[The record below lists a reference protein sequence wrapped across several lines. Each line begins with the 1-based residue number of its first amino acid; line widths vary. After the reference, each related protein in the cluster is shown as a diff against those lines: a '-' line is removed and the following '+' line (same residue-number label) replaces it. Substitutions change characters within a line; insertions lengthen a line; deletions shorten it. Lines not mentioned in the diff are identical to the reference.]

1 MIIIY
6 VLHLIFALVTGYC
19 TISKSLN
26 VEDYTR
32 HTYPLDVYCSNSSI
46 SSDRSLQ
53 CSKITNPLK
62 KKKYDCY
69 SQGSTIDWH
78 TCTPQSFVCPLHAA
92 NILESMKRM
101 KMATFTS
108 SICNFDDALRAKSIS
123 TVNIIV
129 LGGSVTN
136 GVSTFGCNCLQTE
149 DPLCPLNTT
158 KQQCKWSSYLDSWT
172 QEYLSPRIRVIN
184 LSVRG
189 FTSSLMSDNIFFFL
203 KRENVLLTY
212 RDVILID
219 HSVNDGIVFGHDKPI
234 SMSNAL
240 DSLISRIYYAASLN
254 HHLFMNER
262 DTRIR
267 ISSSSKRRF
276 TASPT
281 IILLG
286 FSPLPFLETYLSTH
300 ICRAGY

>member
-1 MIIIY
+1 MRNIKEMNTHNYTMAEMNTKHKSALSSLSVSPSIHDYNLCAPPDISSCY
-6 VLHLIFALVTGYC
+6 WLLYYFQIVKCWGLHPSYIP
-19 TISKSLN
+19 S
-26 VEDYTR
+26 
-32 HTYPLDVYCSNSSI
+32 DVYCSNSSI

-53 CSKITNPLK
+53 CSKVTNPLK

-78 TCTPQSFVCPLHAA
+78 TCTPQSLVCPLHAA

-101 KMATFTS
+101 KMTTFTS

-136 GVSTFGCNCLQTE
+136 GVSAFGCNCLQTE

-172 QEYLSPRIRVIN
+172 QEYISPRIRVIN

-203 KRENVLLTY
+203 KRE
-212 RDVILID
+212 
-219 HSVNDGIVFGHDKPI
+219 
-234 SMSNAL
+234 
-240 DSLISRIYYAASLN
+240 
-254 HHLFMNER
+254 
-262 DTRIR
+262 
-267 ISSSSKRRF
+267 ISS
-276 TASPT
+276 
-281 IILLG
+281 
-286 FSPLPFLETYLSTH
+286 
-300 ICRAGY
+300 